1 MEFPIYSPT
10 EEELCPN
17 KYPPSILE
25 IMYLSISLGSS
36 SMQGFAYLEEL
47 KKKKKCVFFC
57 F

>member
-10 EEELCPN
+10 EEKLCPN
-17 KYPPSILE
+17 KYPPSIPE
-25 IMYLSISLGSS
+25 IMYLPISSGSS

-47 KKKKKCVFFC
+47 KKNKSVFFC